1 MVEAER
7 RGDIYRGWAEE
18 RERDEDLERKM
29 RKYEMDKQLKELTA
43 SATVERKEGLL
54 RFEKMENENWSR
66 SY

>member
-1 MVEAER
+1 MDVKWQRQREGR
-7 RGDIYRGWAEE
+7 YLQRMSRGE

-54 RFEKMENENWSR
+54 RFEKMENEN
-66 SY
+66 